1 VSKSYLIKLG
11 MNTMAKND
19 SNNWIKNMALGS
31 MIATS
36 LAGLV
41 AGGYLLGNF
50 LDSLW
55 GTDPFLKII
64 LMFLGVALGIAYLF
78 FTLSKF
84 GKSNDEQ

>member
-1 VSKSYLIKLG
+1 
-11 MNTMAKND
+11 MNTMAKNN
-19 SNNWIKNMALGS
+19 SNNWVKNMALGS

-41 AGGYLLGNF
+41 AGGYLLGSF

-55 GTDPFLKII
+55 GTDPFLKIFLI
-64 LMFLGVALGIAYLF
+64 FLGVALGIAYLIF
-78 FTLSKF
+78 SLSKF

>member
-1 VSKSYLIKLG
+1 
-11 MNTMAKND
+11 MAKNNL
-19 SNNWIKNMALGS
+19 NNLVKYMAWGS

-41 AGGYLLGNF
+41 GGGFLLGNF

-64 LMFLGVALGIAYLF
+64 LMFLGVALGIAYLIHS
-78 FTLSKF
+78 LSKF
-84 GKSNDEQ
+84 GKVNDEQ